1 MKSTVDYLL
10 DWGKEGLDPAQW
22 VPHGHGLPQSG
33 QHLVPVSDPHPTG
46 LWADDH
52 VTEVLAAAVFC
63 GLRHCYPQGEFLQTR
78 LIRRDY
84 CLLHMIPPLKELY
97 QLM

>member
-1 MKSTVDYLL
+1 MKSTVFYLL
-10 DWGKEGLDPAQW
+10 DWGNEGLDPAQW
-22 VPHGHGLPQSG
+22 VPHGHRLPQSG

-63 GLRHCYPQGEFLQTR
+63 GLRHCYPQGEFLQTHGTV
-78 LIRRDY
+78 D
-84 CLLHMIPPLKELY
+84 LLGSLSFTHA
-97 QLM
+97 